1 MRRPSDRPNRSRCA
15 QMVLLTV
22 LAIAI
27 APGSALAHSGQGNA
41 TPSNASGHPWA
52 ADGCTLS
59 PDSWSNLYNFKHACD
74 HHDGCYLGFA
84 PRGGKAV
91 YWVSKDQCDRW
102 FLDDMNATCREM
114 HPPRSRYLPYS
125 NRDACLDIARG
136 YYNAVQALGAG
147 WYKRSPSTPLSTPT
161 PPPPPPPAPGSPPP
175 APPPAPTPP
184 PPPSSPA
191 QPRGFHIEDSFLG
204 GTWARTDPNDGT
216 WYSQGNR
223 PANGAYWY
231 PNGLGVGVDCARA
244 AAGYVVKW
252 ADGHTETWNTWFHVT
267 DGKWYPSA
275 ATTEV
280 FANGF
285 YDLPSC

>member
-136 YYNAVQALGAG
+136 YYNAATTDPRGA
-147 WYKRSPSTPLSTPT
+147 
-161 PPPPPPPAPGSPPP
+161 PPP
-175 APPPAPTPP
+175 APPGGSDAIPATP
-184 PPPSSPA
+184 STASHA
-191 QPRGFHIEDSFLG
+191 GFTEESLG
-204 GTWARTDPNDGT
+204 GWRDRHLGRLGDP
-216 WYSQGNR
+216 QAVAER
-223 PANGAYWY
+223 VAQRAVGAVEA
-231 PNGLGVGVDCARA
+231 LDR
-244 AAGYVVKW
+244 
-252 ADGHTETWNTWFHVT
+252 
-267 DGKWYPSA
+267 
-275 ATTEV
+275 
-280 FANGF
+280 
-285 YDLPSC
+285 LPR